1 MISPRWWSV
10 IRTGIN
16 NPLPLPPLFLFKKKQ
31 TARELLIDDAGRSV
45 DLFS

>member
-1 MISPRWWSV
+1 MISPRWWPV

-16 NPLPLPPLFLFKKKQ
+16 KPPLFLLKKKQ